1 MRYYEDVELN
11 KVRISG
17 THCVTAEEIIKF
29 ARQWDPQPFHIDE
42 EEAKNWPLGF
52 CASSL
57 HTMAIA
63 VRLTNEASKTTLA
76 VVGGLGWDEVRLHTP
91 VRPGDVLHV
100 RSYACSKR
108 ESSSKPDKG
117 IVQSTFEVINQNDK
131 VAMSYKIATMMLKR
145 PAG

>member
-11 KVRISG
+11 EVRISAS
-17 THCVTAEEIIKF
+17 HSVTADEIIDF
-29 ARQWDPQPFHIDE
+29 ARQWDPQPFHVDE

-57 HTMAIA
+57 HTMAIG
-63 VRLTNEASKTTLA
+63 VRLTNDANNTSHA
-76 VVGGLGWDEVRLHTP
+76 VVGGLGWDEVRLHIP
-91 VRPGDVLHV
+91 VRPRDVLHV

-117 IVQSTFEVINQNDK
+117 IVQSAFEVINQDDK
-131 VAMSYKIATMMLKR
+131 VVMSYKIASMMFKR